1 MTYQWI
7 RSFLQNLSIPTRD
20 DADEVEPAQSQ
31 GKSPGRGLF
40 ALDAVSLLHS
50 QAAFGIAL
58 PLGGAPP
65 EFSDAGVAQG

>member
-1 MTYQWI
+1 MAI
-7 RSFLQNLSIPTRD
+7 AAIGRMPLMERGRI
-20 DADEVEPAQSQ
+20 
-31 GKSPGRGLF
+31 GKPEKSSRHGLF
-40 ALDAVSLLHS
+40 ARDAVRLLHS